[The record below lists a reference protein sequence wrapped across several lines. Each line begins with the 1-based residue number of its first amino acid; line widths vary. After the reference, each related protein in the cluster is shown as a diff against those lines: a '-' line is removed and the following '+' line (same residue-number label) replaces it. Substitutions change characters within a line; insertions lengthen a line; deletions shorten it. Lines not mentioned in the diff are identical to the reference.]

1 MTAGG
6 SPTSFY
12 VSRIARIWPPHV
24 ACFVL
29 LFSLVRNVPE
39 RARADRLSSPWR
51 ISSLSRPGCPKKRLL
66 QLQRRQLDPV
76 GGDIFLRPV
85 SSPGFTNSRRPGRGN
100 SAERPSYAY
109 YSVAGRRIPHLGTYP
124 NLAALVGVELP
135 QNFAAS
141 RVCPGG
147 VTATWLPESFR
158 EARLRGGDPQNWPLM
173 PAPVAPI
180 LFCLNT
186 EFTTNVIGPP
196 RMAKGGTMAPGA
208 TWVRGAVLPKRLD
221 NGRCFVFG
229 GLGRFDTL
237 SM

>member
-1 MTAGG
+1 MCRKEHERIGYRRLGESLPCPDLGAPK
-6 SPTSFY
+6 SVFFSFNA
-12 VSRIARIWPPHV
+12 VSWI
-24 ACFVL
+24 L
-29 LFSLVRNVPE
+29 
-39 RARADRLSSPWR
+39 
-51 ISSLSRPGCPKKRLL
+51 
-66 QLQRRQLDPV
+66 
-76 GGDIFLRPV
+76 
-85 SSPGFTNSRRPGRGN
+85 
-100 SAERPSYAY
+100 SAEIFFYALFPLL
-109 YSVAGRRIPHLGTYP
+109 VLRIREDL
-124 NLAALVGVELP
+124 GVETPRNGPHMRITVLP
-135 QNFAAS
+135 AGAFRTSALTQNFAAS